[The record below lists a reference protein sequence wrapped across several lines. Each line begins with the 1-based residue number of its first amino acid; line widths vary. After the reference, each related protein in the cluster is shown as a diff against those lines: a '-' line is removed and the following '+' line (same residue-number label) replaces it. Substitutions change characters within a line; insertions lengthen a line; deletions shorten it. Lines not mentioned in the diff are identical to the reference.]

1 MTMSAV
7 LKAFISLFI
16 IMDPIGNIPVFLAV
30 TGPLNR
36 DQQKKAF
43 TLSAVIAFFILLF
56 FGVCGQF
63 VLEEIFHI
71 KIADLLIAGGILLF
85 LVAVRNLL
93 CNPLL
98 TVSDT
103 QKIIDPKEIACVP
116 LACPL
121 LAGPG
126 AMITMLTIWHSP
138 EAGSWVA
145 LTALSIVLIWFWF
158 QMRIVYTINRFFGKL
173 IITAFSKVMLI
184 FVGAIG
190 VKMTIQGIQY
200 YFPVN

>member
-1 MTMSAV
+1 MTAV

-30 TGPLNR
+30 TNSLDR
-36 DQQKKAF
+36 DQQKRAF

-56 FGVCGQF
+56 FGICGQYI
-63 VLEEIFHI
+63 LEQVFHI

-85 LVAVRNLL
+85 LVAVQNLL
-93 CNPLL
+93 WNPLKSL
-98 TVSDT
+98 PDT

-126 AMITMLTIWHSP
+126 AMVTMLTIWNSP
-138 EAGSWVA
+138 EAGAKVAMVA
-145 LTALSIVLIWFWF
+145 LLMVLIWFWF
-158 QMRIVYTINRFFGKL
+158 QMRMVYTINRFVGKL
-173 IITAFSKVMLI
+173 VITAFSKVMLI
-184 FVGAIG
+184 FVAAIG
-190 VKMTIQGIQY
+190 AKMTIQGIQY
-200 YFPVN
+200 YFPAD